1 MGSGNRE
8 CSQIDGGSAVNY
20 ELLPKLLAQAQK
32 LTLDEQLQLTTE
44 IEQMVRQHPP
54 EESKRR
60 LWKTIRDRQSEII
73 VLAA

>member
-1 MGSGNRE
+1 M
-8 CSQIDGGSAVNY
+8 
-20 ELLPKLLAQAQK
+20 PKLLAQAQK